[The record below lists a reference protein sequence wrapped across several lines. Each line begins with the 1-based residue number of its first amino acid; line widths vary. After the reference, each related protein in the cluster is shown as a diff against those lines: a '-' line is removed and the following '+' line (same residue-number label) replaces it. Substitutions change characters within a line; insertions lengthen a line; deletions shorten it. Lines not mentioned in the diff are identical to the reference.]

1 MQGIPT
7 GEKPRE
13 FIQRPC
19 ARCADAERPQRCDR
33 GNDHIIAGEDGLSGL
48 RNIAYLPAAAALL
61 GLALPLGL
69 APAHAQGTAQS
80 RPWLDATLLAAAKA
94 EGPLIV
100 YSSTNEQEGLPLFK
114 LFTEATGIKVEY
126 VRASDAVLMSRMAIE
141 FRADQKSWDVL
152 HTGTINKMPPQM
164 LAPFEPSEAQHI
176 APQARDPNKRWYGV
190 YANYNAP
197 AYNTQKVKASELPK
211 SYEEFAHRKEWA
223 GKVAID
229 GTDNEWLKAMFLHY
243 GEQKGT
249 QIVKDIVAT
258 LKPVVTD
265 GHLAMARATGAGE
278 YWVSLNN
285 YVNLSMNVK
294 LAGNPIDVWALD
306 PVALFFGQVGVNAK
320 APHPNAARLAANFML
335 SRECEQFLARFGRL
349 PTRTDVQSNPP
360 GIVDMLTAK
369 KVITILMTP
378 DEEKKWQRQFD
389 QLVKGREVV
398 GQEVRG
404 CAAGSTSP

>member
-1 MQGIPT
+1 MAQSLNGTRLESGQREQGE
-7 GEKPRE
+7 GELSKLTR
-13 FIQRPC
+13 
-19 ARCADAERPQRCDR
+19 
-33 GNDHIIAGEDGLSGL
+33 IAAPLAGLPGL
-48 RNIAYLPAAAALL
+48 AMSLVLYFDPAPAAA
-61 GLALPLGL
+61 
-69 APAHAQGTAQS
+69 QS
-80 RPWLDATLLAAAKA
+80 RTWLDPTLLPAAKA
-94 EGPLIV
+94 EGSLIV

-294 LAGNPIDVWALD
+294 LAGGPIEIWPLD
-306 PVALFFGQVGVNAK
+306 PVTLFFGQVGVNAK
-320 APHPNAARLAANFML
+320 APHPNVARLAANFML
-335 SRECEQFLARFGRL
+335 SRECQQFLARFGRL
-349 PTRTDVQSNPP
+349 PTRKDVESNPP
-360 GIVDMLTAK
+360 GIVDRLTQK
-369 KVITILMTP
+369 KVVTVLMGP
-378 DEEKKWQRQFD
+378 DEERKWQRQFD
-389 QLVKGREVV
+389 QLLRGR
-398 GQEVRG
+398 
-404 CAAGSTSP
+404 